1 MPEYTDAEE
10 LKEKPLETSK
20 NEKFLIF
27 SILGNLYCFPS
38 ESIGEIALFDIVYQL
53 PLMPAYILGMINRY
67 SVPYALFDLGLLFQ
81 KTESPHKKIVI
92 MKEEIDRVAFL
103 IDDVTG
109 ITDIQS
115 EDIFVIEKSPDSGE
129 LTEVITASFK
139 WNNKDVFI
147 LDINRIISRVS
158 QEIA

>member
-1 MPEYTDAEE
+1 MSDYTGAEE
-10 LKEKPLETSK
+10 LLKEPVEMSK

-27 SILGNLYCFPS
+27 SILGRLYCFPS
-38 ESIGEIALFDIVYQL
+38 NLIGEITLFDTVYPL
-53 PLMPAYILGMINRY
+53 PLMPSYILGVVNRY

-81 KTESPHKKIVI
+81 KTESPHKKIVVL
-92 MKEEIDRVAFL
+92 KEEIDRVAFL
-103 IDDVTG
+103 IDDVTD

-115 EDIFVIEKSPDSGE
+115 EDIFVIEKDSDSGE
-129 LTEVITASFK
+129 LTDVINASFK
-139 WNNKDVFI
+139 WKNEDVFV